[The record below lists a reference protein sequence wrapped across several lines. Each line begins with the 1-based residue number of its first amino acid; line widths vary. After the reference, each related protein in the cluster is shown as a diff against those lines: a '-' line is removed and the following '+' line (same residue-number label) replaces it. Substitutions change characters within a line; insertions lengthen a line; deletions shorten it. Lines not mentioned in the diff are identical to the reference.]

1 MSDQERSGL
10 SAPEPRY
17 TRDELVEE
25 LGLSPEYAEKIWN
38 AFGFARQS
46 TPDKIFTAEEVK
58 ALGLFA
64 DSEHTMPEV
73 AQVAT
78 ARAIGQTMS
87 RLAEWQADQLTE
99 LERNPDVPWTRD
111 QMANALGVMQQLI
124 WRRHLDMSMTRDES
138 RESDERIELV
148 VGFADIVGYTSLS
161 RRTPLDELEHL
172 LETFEDRTFDVVARY
187 RGHVVKTLGDGVMF
201 TFSSS
206 NAAAQ
211 AALAIHELS
220 DDKPIPALRVG
231 LARGQILS
239 RLGDVFGEPVNI
251 AARLCGSARPGST
264 LVSEPM
270 ADDIAD
276 DNRFYLRSISPLSV
290 RGYRRLRAKV
300 LEANKYY
307 ESDAKS
313 GGEPKSGDEPKSRA
327 ESTSDGSTAAESA
340 DDVAS

>member
-1 MSDQERSGL
+1 M
-10 SAPEPRY
+10 
-17 TRDELVEE
+17 
-25 LGLSPEYAEKIWN
+25 
-38 AFGFARQS
+38 
-46 TPDKIFTAEEVK
+46 
-58 ALGLFA
+58 
-64 DSEHTMPEV
+64 
-73 AQVAT
+73 
-78 ARAIGQTMS
+78 
-87 RLAEWQADQLTE
+87 
-99 LERNPDVPWTRD
+99 
-111 QMANALGVMQQLI
+111 
-124 WRRHLDMSMTRDES
+124 
-138 RESDERIELV
+138 
-148 VGFADIVGYTSLS
+148 
-161 RRTPLDELEHL
+161 
-172 LETFEDRTFDVVARY
+172 ARY

-276 DNRFYLRSISPLSV
+276 ENRFYLRSISPLSV